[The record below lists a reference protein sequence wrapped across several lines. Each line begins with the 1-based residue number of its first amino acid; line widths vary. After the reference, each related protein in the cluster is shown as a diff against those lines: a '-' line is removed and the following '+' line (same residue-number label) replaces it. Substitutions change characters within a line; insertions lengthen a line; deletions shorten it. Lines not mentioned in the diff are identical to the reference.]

1 MTIETII
8 SLIGLLLGGGSIGGV
23 ISWRYAKAKAKAEA
37 DTVAADAE
45 KAHYEAIQASVAA
58 TKEVQDS
65 YQQLIADFKSDR
77 EEQRQYITELKEDRQ
92 HLREERDEQ
101 RKRQDFLEETV
112 RDLQRQV
119 ARNGRAVES
128 MRPFICTDLKC
139 KKRVRGVISES
150 GEVENTEE

>member
-8 SLIGLLLGGGSIGGV
+8 SLLGLLLGGGSIGGV

-45 KAHYEAIQASVAA
+45 KARFEAIQASVAA

-77 EEQRQYITELKEDRQ
+77 EEQRSYISELKEDRQ
-92 HLREERDEQ
+92 HLREEREEQ
-101 RKRQDFLEETV
+101 RKRQDYLEETV

-119 ARNGRAVES
+119 ARNGRAVEG
-128 MRPFICTDLKC
+128 MRPFLCLDSKC
-139 KKRVRGVISES
+139 KKRVRAQINEG
-150 GEVENTEE
+150 GEIVNNN